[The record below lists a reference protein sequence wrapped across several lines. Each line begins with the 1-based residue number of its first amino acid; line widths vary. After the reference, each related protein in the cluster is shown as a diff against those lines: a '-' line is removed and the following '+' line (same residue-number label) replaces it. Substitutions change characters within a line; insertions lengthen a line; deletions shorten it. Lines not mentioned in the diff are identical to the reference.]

1 MKCEEG
7 AAGRPTDEWGGIGME
22 PLVWTE
28 SLSVGQPTLDAHHQR
43 LFELLAE
50 IIEVVEDHGGYEP
63 VAHVFDELN
72 AYIAYHFA
80 EEEAMMERAQFPFI
94 ELHRHSHQ
102 TIAMRVQ
109 DLAATLTHENVA
121 AVARELHN
129 FLSGWLVHHIEI
141 EDFEYRPFLSGT
153 HPA

>member
-1 MKCEEG
+1 
-7 AAGRPTDEWGGIGME
+7 ME

-28 SLSVGQPTLDAHHQR
+28 SLSVGQATLDAHHQR
-43 LFELLAE
+43 LFQLLAE
-50 IIEVVEDHGGYEP
+50 LVSVVEEHGGFGP
-63 VAHVFDELN
+63 VAHVFEELN

-80 EEEAMMERAQFPFI
+80 EEEAMMEQAKFPFI

-109 DLAATLTHENVA
+109 EMARTLAQDNVA
-121 AVARELHN
+121 VVARELHD

-141 EDFEYRPFLSGT
+141 EDFEYRPFLSGG
-153 HPA
+153 HSA